1 LVALIEEN
9 MTPEENVKIAQKTYA
24 DFLRGDVA
32 GVLGALDENIEWK
45 TPELSEMPSTGTL
58 RGRDQVAGF
67 FKSVAETWDFQSFD
81 PREYISSGDQVI
93 VRGSYR
99 PRSRKTGSTISV
111 EWVMAWRFR
120 DGKITHFQEYTD
132 SAALRDALTAKA
144 TA

>member
-1 LVALIEEN
+1 
-9 MTPEENVKIAQKTYA
+9 MTPEENVKIAQNAYA
-24 DFLRGDVA
+24 AFLRGDIA
-32 GVLGALDENIEWK
+32 AVLGTLDDNIEWK
-45 TPELSEMPSTGTL
+45 TPESIEIPGTGTL

-67 FKSVAETWDFQSFD
+67 FKSIGETWDFQSFE

-99 PRSRKTGSTISV
+99 PRSRKTGNTVSV

-120 DGKITHFQEYTD
+120 NGKVTHFQEYTD
-132 SAALRDALTAKA
+132 SAVLRDALTARA

>member
-1 LVALIEEN
+1 

-81 PREYISSGDQVI
+81 PREYISSGGEGGGGGRPPPHRPREGQKARYGWGGGGWG
-93 VRGSYR
+93 VRGGRLRNTGVQGPAPLPR
-99 PRSRKTGSTISV
+99 PPYCKSHGVTR
-111 EWVMAWRFR
+111 
-120 DGKITHFQEYTD
+120 
-132 SAALRDALTAKA
+132 
-144 TA
+144 